1 MTEEALFQLVQ
12 QFIDTPEGQKLIKE
26 VGIDIDI
33 ESIQKKIKAL
43 DTDLS
48 REDRRKNRKDK
59 REKNKNI
66 RIQNRIDRK
75 AKRKQEIRQLRAQL
89 KGNIPTLRQFT
100 IKGRLFNKNTGDPLE
115 GVEIK
120 ALKAIIFKGGPDG
133 RKELRDQKKESRE
146 KRREINKKYDNLI
159 EKQKPKVDDEKE
171 RNKTT
176 NFTKYRQ
183 NASIIREQISREELK
198 VNPDNNLIT
207 KLQEKL
213 NEAFRDSE
221 FYEDKELNKLKEL
234 RVKRTEET
242 AALQFSKY
250 TTDKNGNFEAIV
262 STFVFP
268 AQVTIKVDD
277 DDDRET
283 EKEEETFD
291 IRSNDIVLL
300 KPQLLYTQPG
310 FVPTTQEIVNLNNNI
325 KSDLSTKA
333 LININVEAKRVKN
346 EIVEEINEGKK
357 KIAQLALSLPEAVVV
372 ERRKQIMKITNTITG
387 KLIPLLIGLL
397 ISFGITKLT
406 QKNLKICPTPDIL
419 RENIKRRNR
428 VVRQLNQIYLA
439 IGLNVTL
446 AALFIVIASVLK
458 SAKDFIDSLAIPLIS
473 QPYTTVSKLD
483 NIGDLLKELEEQN
496 KDLNKQ
502 TLIALVFLVAAV
514 IAVLVLLKGLDELT
528 EECAGEE
535 DLEFEPINQELQD
548 LTEEQAEEGF
558 PLVTEVNGFIMG
570 IELEKNTVGSLKRRF
585 ATAKNKQGVIQLKG
599 EPSFSATDQILI
611 DELAFYITSNN
622 LKAF

>member
-1 MTEEALFQLVQ
+1 MTEEVLFQLVQ

-48 REDRRKNRKDK
+48 REDRKENRIDRRETNKNR
-59 REKNKNI
+59 
-66 RIQNRIDRK
+66 RIQTRIDRK

-89 KGNIPTLRQFT
+89 KGNIPKLKQFT

-133 RKELRDQKKESRE
+133 RKELRDDKKAARE
-146 KRREINKKYDNLI
+146 DRKEINEKYDGLI
-159 EKQKPKVDDEKE
+159 KEQKPKVDDEKE

-176 NFTKYRQ
+176 NLEDYILSNTEG
-183 NASIIREQISREELK
+183 S
-198 VNPDNNLIT
+198 
-207 KLQEKL
+207 
-213 NEAFRDSE
+213 FRNSQ

-250 TTDKNGNFEAIV
+250 TTDKNGNFEVIV
-262 STFVFP
+262 STFVLP
-268 AQVTIKVDD
+268 SQVTIRVNDD
-277 DDDRET
+277 DDNETTET
-283 EKEEETFD
+283 ETFN
-291 IRSNDIVLL
+291 IRSNDVVLL

-310 FVPTTQEIVNLNNNI
+310 FVPTTQEIVNLNNSI
-325 KSDLSTKA
+325 KSDLSTKS
-333 LININVEAKRVKN
+333 LINIKVEAARVKN

-357 KIAQLALSLPEAVVV
+357 KIAQLALSLPEAAVVA
-372 ERRKQIMKITNTITG
+372 RRKQIMKITNVITSR
-387 KLIPLLIGLL
+387 LIPLLIGLL
-397 ISFGITKLT
+397 ISFAITKLT
-406 QKNLKICPTPDIL
+406 QKDQKICPTPETL
-419 RENIKRRNR
+419 RDNIKRRNR
-428 VVRQLNQIYLA
+428 VVRQLNQIYLT
-439 IGLNVTL
+439 IVVNVGL
-446 AALFIVIASVLK
+446 AALFFVIANVLK
-458 SAKDFIDSLAIPLIS
+458 SAKIFIDSLPIPLIS

-483 NIGDLLKELEEQN
+483 NAGDFFKELEEQN

-514 IAVLVLLKGLDELT
+514 ISVVVLLKGLDELT

-558 PLVTEVNGFIMG
+558 PIVAEVNGFTMG
-570 IELEKNTVGSLKRRF
+570 VELEKNSVGSLTRRY
-585 ATAKNKQGVIQLKG
+585 ATAKNKQGIVQLKG

>member
-26 VGIDIDI
+26 VGINIDV
-33 ESIQKKIKAL
+33 ESIQKKIESL
-43 DTDLS
+43 NTDLS
-48 REDRRKNRKDK
+48 REDRKEIRKEA
-59 REKNKNI
+59 REKRKKV

-75 AKRKQEIRQLRAQL
+75 ENKKQKIRQLRAQL
-89 KGNIPTLRQFT
+89 KGNTPKLKQFK
-100 IKGRLFNKNTGDPLE
+100 IKGRLFDQNTGDPLE

-133 RKELRDQKKESRE
+133 RKELRNQKKESRE
-146 KRREINKKYDNLI
+146 KRREIKKKYDDLI
-159 EKQKPKVDDEKE
+159 KEQLPEVDKEKK
-171 RNKTT
+171 RNK
-176 NFTKYRQ
+176 NSNLQKYLALPQVERSKIEPEDTFK
-183 NASIIREQISREELK
+183 NSK
-198 VNPDNNLIT
+198 
-207 KLQEKL
+207 
-213 NEAFRDSE
+213 

-234 RVKRTEET
+234 RAEKIKEI

-250 TTDKNGNFEAIV
+250 TTDKNGNFEAII
-262 STFVFP
+262 STFVLP
-268 AQVTIKVDD
+268 SQVTIRVNNDD
-277 DDDRET
+277 DPET
-283 EKEEETFD
+283 EDVDESETETETFN

-310 FVPTTQEIVNLNNNI
+310 FVPTTQEIVNLDNTI

-333 LININVEAKRVKN
+333 LINIKVEAEKVKR
-346 EIVEEINEGKK
+346 EIKEEIDEGKK
-357 KIAQLALSLPEAVVV
+357 KIGQFGLSLAEQAVVT
-372 ERRKQIMKITNTITG
+372 RRKQIMKLTNIITG

-406 QKNLKICPTPDIL
+406 QKDLKICPTPDTL

-428 VVRQLNQIYLA
+428 VVRQLNQIYIAL
-439 IGLNVTL
+439 GLNVAL
-446 AALFIVIASVLK
+446 AAAFLIIAASLRSVKIVIDGVP
-458 SAKDFIDSLAIPLIS
+458 IPLIS
-473 QPYTTVSKLD
+473 QPYPTVSKLD
-483 NIGDLLKELEEQN
+483 NISDLLKELEEQN

-514 IAVLVLLKGLDELT
+514 IAVLLLLKGLDDLT
-528 EECAGEE
+528 KECAEEE

-558 PLVTEVNGFIMG
+558 PLVTEVNGFTMG

-585 ATAKNKQGVIQLKG
+585 AIAKNKQGVIQLKG